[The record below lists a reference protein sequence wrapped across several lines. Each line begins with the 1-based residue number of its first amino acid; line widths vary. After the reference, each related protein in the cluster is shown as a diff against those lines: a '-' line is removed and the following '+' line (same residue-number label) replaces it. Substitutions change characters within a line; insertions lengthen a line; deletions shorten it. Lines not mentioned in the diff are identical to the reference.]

1 MASSKKH
8 TIQINLFYAFGFV
21 MLLIVFGSLLQG
33 CQSRVWSRYTGAPLE
48 LELPQDFMRPISF
61 SAGREG
67 EKDLFY
73 QTPDGQFKVKTYT
86 NTGMFES
93 EIKFTT
99 EH

>member
-1 MASSKKH
+1 MANSKKQ
-8 TIQINLFYAFGFV
+8 TIQISLFYLFGFV
-21 MLLIVFGSLLQG
+21 LLLIVLGSLFQG
-33 CQSRVWSRYTGAPLE
+33 CQSRSWSRFTGTTLE

-73 QTPDGQFKVKTYT
+73 ETPDGQFKVKTYT

-93 EIKFTT
+93 DIKFTT
-99 EH
+99 KR